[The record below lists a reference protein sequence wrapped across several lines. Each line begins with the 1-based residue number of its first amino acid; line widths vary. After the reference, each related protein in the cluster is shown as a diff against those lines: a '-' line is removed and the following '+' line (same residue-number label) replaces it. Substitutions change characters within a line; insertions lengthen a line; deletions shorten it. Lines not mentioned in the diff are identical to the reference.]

1 MDQAIGRAVRIG
13 QTEQVQV
20 HHLVLKEEASMNI
33 DRKMLSA
40 AEGKRTLCQRFL
52 AIARNSYEEEEDN
65 GTDMDLDEDP
75 R

>member
-13 QTEQVQV
+13 QTEQVEV

-40 AEGKRTLCQRFL
+40 AEAKRTLCQRFL
-52 AIARNSYEEEEDN
+52 DIARSPYEEENN
-65 GTDMDLDEDP
+65 GTEMEVDEDP
-75 R
+75 Q